1 MVHTGFIKFK
11 KLLNILFLKHIFF
24 LHSIAKAEL
33 PRQFSEGS
41 DLSERSKLQR
51 QKAQSRK
58 TFKLRKT
65 RKDQRKLKTTC
76 EPLGKNRALKR

>member
-1 MVHTGFIKFK
+1 MFK
-11 KLLNILFLKHIFF
+11 TFLFHF
-24 LHSIAKAEL
+24 IAKAEMP

-76 EPLGKNRALKR
+76 EPLGKNHALKK

>member
-1 MVHTGFIKFK
+1 MFETF
-11 KLLNILFLKHIFF
+11 LFHF
-24 LHSIAKAEL
+24 IAKAEMP

-65 RKDQRKLKTTC
+65 RKLKTTC
-76 EPLGKNRALKR
+76 EPLGKSHTLKK

>member
-1 MVHTGFIKFK
+1 MVRAYKIKEIIEFYIFK
-11 KLLNILFLKHIFF
+11 TFF
-24 LHSIAKAEL
+24 SNSIAKGEM

-65 RKDQRKLKTTC
+65 RKLKTTC
-76 EPLGKNRALKR
+76 EPLGKSHTLKK

>member
-1 MVHTGFIKFK
+1 MVRAYKIKEIIEFYIFK
-11 KLLNILFLKHIFF
+11 TFF
-24 LHSIAKAEL
+24 SNSIAKGEM

-65 RKDQRKLKTTC
+65 RKDQRKLKNTC
-76 EPLGKNRALKR
+76 EPLGKNHALKK